1 MNRNEIK
8 EFNLKCVKLFKFEE
22 YEIRGNK
29 SNGFI
34 VDFKNGNVP
43 LKFSIAS
50 LLFHHDWGWIMELIN
65 YIENKLPDS
74 YNVDIV
80 NKNQCEIVKNGH
92 ELISTGGFDKVNI
105 SKKEAIIEVINKFLD
120 KYNDIEKNK

>member
-1 MNRNEIK
+1 MNKKKIK
-8 EFNLKCVKLFKFEE
+8 DFNLKCVKLFKFEE
-22 YEIRGNK
+22 YELRGG

-34 VDFKNGNVP
+34 VDFKNGNEP
-43 LKFSIAS
+43 LKFGVSS
-50 LLFHHDWGWIMELIN
+50 LLFHYDWGWIMELIN

-105 SKKEAIIEVINKFLD
+105 DKKEAIIEAIDKFLD
-120 KYNDIEKNK
+120 HIQ

>member
-29 SNGFI
+29 SNDFI

-50 LLFHHDWGWIMELIN
+50 LLFHYDWDWIMELIN

>member
-1 MNRNEIK
+1 
-8 EFNLKCVKLFKFEE
+8 
-22 YEIRGNK
+22 
-29 SNGFI
+29 
-34 VDFKNGNVP
+34 
-43 LKFSIAS
+43 
-50 LLFHHDWGWIMELIN
+50 MELIN